1 MVTAA
6 TARSQ
11 NHTLAVTVVN
21 VPVTRKQSRAIP
33 LLLPRRPLPVHH
45 VRWELEFSKL
55 VAAAGPGPGRGLGGR
70 HLPQPQ
76 CQSGGGTGAEAA
88 WAVQIQVGSN

>member
-21 VPVTRKQSRAIP
+21 VPVTRKQSPAI
-33 LLLPRRPLPVHH
+33 LLPRRPLPVHH
-45 VRWELEFSKL
+45 VRWELEFLKL

-76 CQSGGGTGAEAA
+76 PRCQSGGGTGAA
-88 WAVQIQVGSN
+88 WAVQIGSN